1 MNMPSNLPKK
11 SILIHPALHAK
22 AKEHAAKRGMM
33 LQAWVQR
40 AITAKLMDDTL
51 REEEEKTR

>member
-11 SILIHPALHAK
+11 SILIHPALHTK

-33 LQAWVQR
+33 LQAWVQQ
-40 AITAKLMDDTL
+40 AITAKLMGDNL
-51 REEEEKTR
+51 RKEEKTR

>member
-1 MNMPSNLPKK
+1 MPSNLPKK